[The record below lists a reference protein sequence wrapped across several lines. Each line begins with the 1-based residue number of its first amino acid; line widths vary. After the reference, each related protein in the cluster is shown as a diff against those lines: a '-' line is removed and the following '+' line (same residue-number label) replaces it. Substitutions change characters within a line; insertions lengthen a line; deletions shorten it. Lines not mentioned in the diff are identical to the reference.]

1 MIATRITAMLALCIG
16 LLYGTSAQAQENI
29 TQRNRGFVSQRED
42 GMIKQTP
49 ARHLFADSLLNKK
62 AEAVNDSITNVE
74 ANLTD
79 SASCECCCKAR
90 FEYIRRERYH
100 HRKER
105 APRERRRGFERRNR

>member
-1 MIATRITAMLALCIG
+1 MLALCIG

-29 TQRNRGFVSQRED
+29 TQRNRGFVSQRVD

-49 ARHLFADSLLNKK
+49 ARNIFADSLLNKK

-74 ANLTD
+74 TNVTD
-79 SASCECCCKAR
+79 STSCGCCCKAR
-90 FEYIRRERYH
+90 FKYIRRERFH